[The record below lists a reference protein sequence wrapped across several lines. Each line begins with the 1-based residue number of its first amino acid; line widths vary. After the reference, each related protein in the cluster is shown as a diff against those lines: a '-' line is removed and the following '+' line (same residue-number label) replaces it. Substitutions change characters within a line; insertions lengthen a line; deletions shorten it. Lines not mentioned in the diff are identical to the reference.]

1 MRVNLLYGKRGLS
14 VDLPDERTTVVRPRP
29 QVPLPDGKGAVR
41 TALENPIGVPPLA
54 SQVSPESTVCI
65 VFSDITRPMPY
76 QHILPPLLE
85 ELSGVPD
92 ENIIFM
98 NGLGTHRPNTQA
110 ELEEILGS
118 EILARFRVLQHDCRD
133 DSQLVSVGASSLGHE
148 IRINKRFMDS
158 SVRVLTGYIEPH
170 LFAGFSG
177 GPKAILP
184 SVAGA
189 ETIFANHGAD
199 MIARPGVGFARTW
212 GNPIWEEMM
221 EAASMVGPSFLLNV
235 AQTEGREITGVFA
248 GDLAAAH
255 QAGVEFVRQSSMV
268 AVSEPFDVALS
279 TAGGYPLDI
288 SMYQSVKGLAVAQEI
303 VKPGGSVIL
312 AAECSEGVPPSG
324 EYGAVMALTED
335 PSDLLARLHA
345 PGFLMQDQW
354 DAQIQARICKRL
366 DFYLYSDGLSDE
378 QIKMV
383 FAAPCHNIE
392 RQVESLL
399 ERCGSEARLAALPA
413 GPLAVPY
420 VDAG

>member
-1 MRVNLLYGKRGLS
+1 
-14 VDLPDERTTVVRPRP
+14 
-29 QVPLPDGKGAVR
+29 
-41 TALENPIGVPPLA
+41 
-54 SQVSPESTVCI
+54 
-65 VFSDITRPMPY
+65 
-76 QHILPPLLE
+76 
-85 ELSGVPD
+85 
-92 ENIIFM
+92 
-98 NGLGTHRPNTQA
+98 
-110 ELEEILGS
+110 
-118 EILARFRVLQHDCRD
+118 
-133 DSQLVSVGASSLGHE
+133 
-148 IRINKRFMDS
+148 
-158 SVRVLTGYIEPH
+158 
-170 LFAGFSG
+170 
-177 GPKAILP
+177 
-184 SVAGA
+184 
-189 ETIFANHGAD
+189 
-199 MIARPGVGFARTW
+199 
-212 GNPIWEEMM
+212 
-221 EAASMVGPSFLLNV
+221 MVGPSFLLNV

-354 DAQIQARICKRL
+354 DAQIQARICERL

-399 ERCGSEARLAALPA
+399 ERSGSEARLAALPA